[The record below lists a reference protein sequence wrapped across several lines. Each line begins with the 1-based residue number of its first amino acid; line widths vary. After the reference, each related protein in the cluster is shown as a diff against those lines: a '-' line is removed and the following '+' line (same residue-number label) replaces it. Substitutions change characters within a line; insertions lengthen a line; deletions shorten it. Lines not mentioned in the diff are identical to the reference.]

1 MIKAGLLPLVAT
13 GVMNKTFPNNYSN
26 TQNIIDCQSNISHH
40 FIRSYDAV
48 KIQGLII
55 PTKNNLNNITSIEI
69 NIGGNT
75 IFSIPF
81 DIIKANNT
89 MIIEDDYYITIPD
102 EIFGIKFDENHM
114 IKDKFLIP
122 LICLQY
128 HDVEIILIA
137 RDDNQFYNFNYQ
149 IMIHQIYYQ
158 SDIRKNILQKNK
170 SEDIIYQYQSFPIVS
185 NSNTINPHLLMSGI
199 YIKSLYSIIKYE
211 LLLNNIP
218 YRSIEKNMILYNRYL
233 QSKRSLWTKKH
244 SLTLEYSLNTILPLE
259 IIYMIEEY
267 VKDRY
272 EYLYYFPIADYND
285 TTINCDKFDN
295 IKINLISENGKY
307 DGKIYVKN
315 LNLLVIHDG
324 IGGIRYMN

>member
-1 MIKAGLLPLVAT
+1 MIKAGLLPLVAI
-13 GVMNKTFPNNYSN
+13 GEMNKTFPNNNSN
-26 TQNIIDCQSNISHH
+26 TQNIIDCQSNISHS

-102 EIFGIKFDENHM
+102 EIFGNYYGDFVIKN
-114 IKDKFLIP
+114 KFLIP
-122 LICLQY
+122 LICLRY
-128 HDVEIILIA
+128 HDVEFILIA

-158 SDIRKNILQKNK
+158 SDIRKNMVQKNK
-170 SEDIIYQYQSFPIVS
+170 SENIIYQYQSFPIVG
-185 NSNTINPHLLMSGI
+185 NSNTIDPRLLMTGI
-199 YIKSLYSIIKYE
+199 YIKSLSSIIKYE
-211 LLLNNIP
+211 LLLNNIL

-244 SLTLEYSLNTILPLE
+244 SLTLEFSLNTILPLE

-267 VKDRY
+267 VKDKY
-272 EYLYYFPIADYND
+272 EYLYYFPIADYNHI
-285 TTINCDKFDN
+285 TINCDKVDN
-295 IKINLISENGKY
+295 IKINLISENEKY

-324 IGGIRYMN
+324 IVGIRYMN